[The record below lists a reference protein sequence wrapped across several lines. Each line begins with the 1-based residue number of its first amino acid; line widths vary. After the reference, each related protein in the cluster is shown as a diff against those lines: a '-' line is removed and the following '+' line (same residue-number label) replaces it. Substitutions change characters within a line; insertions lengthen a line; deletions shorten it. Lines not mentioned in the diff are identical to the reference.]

1 MKSNI
6 KQKFAPK
13 PTIIEGGLENFVV
26 FGSDGNFSHLS
37 DVRMG

>member
-13 PTIIEGGLENFVV
+13 PTIIEGGLENLIIFERN
-26 FGSDGNFSHLS
+26 GSF
-37 DVRMG
+37 